1 MRENGFHKTENPSS
15 LCRMKN
21 SFKNTFPLDKRYLK
35 LAGVSEKWKKL
46 TPTSQKFSFHE
57 QK

>member
-1 MRENGFHKTENPSS
+1 
-15 LCRMKN
+15 MKN
-21 SFKNTFPLDKRYLK
+21 SVKDTFPLDKKYLS

-46 TPTSQKFSFHE
+46 TPTSQKNNFHE